1 MKLPLGTKS
10 EKSKNKTK
18 LYTCEI
24 FVILIKLLWFLRD
37 FFKKVTTE
45 IAVIWLKGGQFI
57 KGSVLHDTNNG
68 KGERKNREN
77 EESEK
82 RLNEKKRENDWFFVF
97 ILAAVDFL
105 KKEVYFSSNVLIY
118 NNDNNNDNNNIYDD
132 DGNCYYTLLL

>member
-1 MKLPLGTKS
+1 MWNICHF
-10 EKSKNKTK
+10 NK
-18 LYTCEI
+18 
-24 FVILIKLLWFLRD
+24 VIMVPAG

-57 KGSVLHDTNNG
+57 KGSLLHDTNNG

-118 NNDNNNDNNNIYDD
+118 NNDNNNDNNNIYDN